1 MTQNLVLSLVVNISK
16 RNVPPPLLP
25 IPEQQMLE
33 ITCLLSGAQASKS
46 LMVQF
51 TKSVND
57 IQEDRSQKRIIRGS
71 NGHVIKK
78 ILKATR
84 EDVAEKEIIAKFDP
98 RDDKTERQFWS
109 LVAIADYLK
118 DCKYILKL

>member
-1 MTQNLVLSLVVNISK
+1 MTHNLILSLVVNISK
-16 RNVPPPLLP
+16 RDIPPPLP
-25 IPEQQMLE
+25 IPEQMWE

-51 TKSVND
+51 TKSVTD
-57 IQEDRSQKRIIRGS
+57 IQEDRGQKRIVRGS
-71 NGHVIKK
+71 RNHVIKK

-84 EDVAEKEIIAKFDP
+84 EEVAEKEIAAKFDP

-109 LVAIADYLK
+109 LIAIADYLK